1 MTTYL
6 IRWTLL
12 MIVIGIGIG
21 VIATICIAVILA
33 KRQEKTEDAEIEAY
47 WRDKVLNDF
56 MKGAGK

>member
-21 VIATICIAVILA
+21 VIATICVAVILA
-33 KRQEKTEDAEIEAY
+33 KRQEKRDAEIETY

>member
-21 VIATICIAVILA
+21 IIATICVAIILA
-33 KRQEKTEDAEIEAY
+33 KRQEKRDVEIETY
-47 WRDKVLNDF
+47 WKDKVLNDF
-56 MKGAGK
+56 MKGARK

>member
-6 IRWTLL
+6 IRWILL
-12 MIVIGIGIG
+12 MLMIGIVIGI
-21 VIATICIAVILA
+21 IATICVAVILA
-33 KRQEKTEDAEIEAY
+33 KRQEKKDAEVQTY